1 MSRHVVEAT
10 QLYSLAKQPFD
21 RILYDNFSFVV
32 FFFSFQFDFEMN
44 FVSYFDLLWIF
55 LCLFFLKKGILT
67 RITNSTSM
75 LSKKLRQ
82 LWNYFFCDKK
92 NDKKK
97 WNEKSKFLKSR
108 DVLINSGT
116 ASVASL
122 LNYDQTV
129 KNDVNTKRQPKRVR
143 ITQIKTLYRLRA
155 HIFCAQNQTIFLC
168 RDAFVEN
175 TLYQRHILSALH
187 RPMAVNESVTKKVLR
202 MRWTQRF
209 ASLAVAIFFFI
220 SFVLDVHCVVNV
232 YNCDLRLTCHTF
244 LSHAYTWNGQTRMK
258 TNKKLKWKKY
268 RKWH

>member
-21 RILYDNFSFVV
+21 RVLYDNFSFVV

-67 RITNSTSM
+67 RITNSTSSAVKEIKAIM
-75 LSKKLRQ
+75 KLFF
-82 LWNYFFCDKK
+82 LWQKK
-92 NDKKK
+92 NDKKKK

-155 HIFCAQNQTIFLC
+155 HIFCAQNQTIFFLPWC
-168 RDAFVEN
+168 
-175 TLYQRHILSALH
+175 I
-187 RPMAVNESVTKKVLR
+187 
-202 MRWTQRF
+202 RWKYI
-209 ASLAVAIFFFI
+209 VP
-220 SFVLDVHCVVNV
+220 
-232 YNCDLRLTCHTF
+232 
-244 LSHAYTWNGQTRMK
+244 K
-258 TNKKLKWKKY
+258 T
-268 RKWH
+268 HFECTA